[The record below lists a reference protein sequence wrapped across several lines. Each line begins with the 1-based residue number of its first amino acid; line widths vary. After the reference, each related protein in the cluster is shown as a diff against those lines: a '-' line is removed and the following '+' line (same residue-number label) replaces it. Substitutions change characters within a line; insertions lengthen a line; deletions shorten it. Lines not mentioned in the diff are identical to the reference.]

1 MSSRSN
7 DGAKIGSAI
16 GTGVGAVVGGP
27 TGAAAGAGIGGVVGG
42 ITGNAIGSVG
52 NSVLNSF
59 GGGGFGKKKQW
70 TNTGDWADLGI
81 SRVGQDTYN
90 KYGDLRNLY
99 NEGRTQDNWATDGRA
114 MGKDYVKKRTVR
126 HGTRTREY
134 DVYGLG
140 QSQGDTAG
148 DYALNQ
154 YRDYLLDGGNK
165 GASDW
170 LANQQNAYQSAMN
183 DAYNSQ
189 VNDYT
194 NAIQQMIGAGV
205 TDRDAA
211 AFDEAKSKLDAQK
224 AYGYLSDTGY
234 AKALEK
240 LRNQTAMNQD
250 AMRQAGVGAQTQ
262 FLSDLGQQYG
272 TIQNNPWDWA
282 SNQRDINRDQDWLNF
297 TKWGQD
303 NQLSQGYLNSLM
315 DAANQYTPDEW
326 IAYGAGAQGQY
337 NPYQDFT
344 AGTRKKRK
352 DLNNENINEV

>member
-1 MSSRSN
+1 MDSYDAKKVAVYSN
-7 DGAKIGSAI
+7 PLTGPVASIGKALGLG
-16 GTGVGAVVGGP
+16 GTK
-27 TGAAAGAGIGGVVGG
+27 TRH
-42 ITGNAIGSVG
+42 S
-52 NSVLNSF
+52 
-59 GGGGFGKKKQW
+59 
-70 TNTGDWADLGI
+70 TNTGDWDSRGI
-81 SRVGQDTYN
+81 NRVSKNAYDN
-90 KYGDLRNLY
+90 YGDLRNLY
-99 NEGRTQDNWATDGRA
+99 NEGKAQNDWAGNGQAIGQDKTV
-114 MGKDYVKKRTVR
+114 VKKKQPWGSTSTKTYV
-126 HGTRTREY
+126 T

-140 QSQGDTAG
+140 QSQGNTAG

-154 YRDYLLDGGNK
+154 YRDYLLGGGNK

-170 LANQQNAYQSAMN
+170 LANQQNTYQSAMN

-194 NAIQQMIGAGV
+194 NAIQQMIGTGV
-205 TDRDAA
+205 TDRDMA
-211 AFDEAKSKLDAQK
+211 AFDEAKAKLDAQK

-240 LRNQTAMNQD
+240 LRGQTAMNQD

>member
-1 MSSRSN
+1 MNDAEKAGKAYETYMKANMVTGLPDLLTGGALSR
-7 DGAKIGSAI
+7 GAGSAVSGALGRMGLGGGEKTMRDDAANWGNGI
-16 GTGVGAVVGGP
+16 RETSQGNYNAYNDLLNLRNQGLASNKQVTGQSASGVKAVKKSTSKGHK
-27 TGAAAGAGIGGVVGG
+27 TNYYNQYGIG
-42 ITGNAIGSVG
+42 N
-52 NSVLNSF
+52 
-59 GGGGFGKKKQW
+59 
-70 TNTGDWADLGI
+70 
-81 SRVGQDTYN
+81 
-90 KYGDLRNLY
+90 
-99 NEGRTQDNWATDGRA
+99 
-114 MGKDYVKKRTVR
+114 
-126 HGTRTREY
+126 
-134 DVYGLG
+134 
-140 QSQGDTAG
+140 QSG
-148 DYALNQ
+148 DYAMDQ
-154 YRDYLLDGGNK
+154 YADYLLGGGNQ

-170 LANQQNAYQSAMN
+170 LATQQNAYQNAMN

-205 TDRDAA
+205 TDRDTA

-234 AKALEK
+234 AKALDK
-240 LRNQTAMNQD
+240 LRGQTALNQD
-250 AMRQAGVGAQTQ
+250 AMRQAGVGAQTK

-282 SNQRDINRDQDWLNF
+282 ANQRDINRDQDWLNF

-344 AGTRKKRK
+344 TGTRKKRK

>member
-1 MSSRSN
+1 MDSYDTKRTAVYSN
-7 DGAKIGSAI
+7 P
-16 GTGVGAVVGGP
+16 V
-27 TGAAAGAGIGGVVGG
+27 TGAMA
-42 ITGNAIGSVG
+42 SVG
-52 NSVLNSF
+52 KALGL
-59 GGGGFGKKKQW
+59 GGTK
-70 TNTGDWADLGI
+70 TRHSTSTGDWDSRGI
-81 SRVGQDTYN
+81 SRVSKSAYDN
-90 KYGDLRNLY
+90 YGDLRNLY
-99 NEGRTQDNWATDGRA
+99 NEGRTQDDWAGTGQAKGR
-114 MGKDYVKKRTVR
+114 DTTVVKKKQPWGSTKTSTYVQ
-126 HGTRTREY
+126 

-154 YRDYLLDGGNK
+154 YRDYLLGNGNK

-170 LANQQNAYQSAMN
+170 LSNQQNAYQSSMN

-194 NAIQQMIGAGV
+194 NAIQQMIGTGV
-205 TDRDAA
+205 TDRDTA

-234 AKALEK
+234 AKALDK
-240 LRNQTAMNQD
+240 LRGQTAMNQD

-282 SNQRDINRDQDWLNF
+282 TNQRDINRDQDWLNF

-303 NQLSQGYLNSLM
+303 NQLGQGYLNSLM

-326 IAYGAGAQGQY
+326 IAYGAGSQGQY

>member
-1 MSSRSN
+1 MAFAEDAGKAN
-7 DGAKIGSAI
+7 EAGIKYNPQTAIPDLLTGGALSK
-16 GTGVGAVVGGP
+16 
-27 TGAAAGAGIGGVVGG
+27 AAGKPVKNIL
-42 ITGNAIGSVG
+42 GSLG
-52 NSVLNSF
+52 F
-59 GGGGFGKKKQW
+59 GGTKRW
-70 TNTGDWADLGI
+70 TNTGDWDSRGI
-81 SRVGQDTYN
+81 SKVSQDAYN

-99 NEGRTQDNWATDGRA
+99 NEGRTQDDWATDGRA
-114 MGKDYVKKRTVR
+114 LGKDYVKKRTLR

-154 YRDYLLDGGNK
+154 YRDYLLGGGNK

-170 LANQQNAYQSAMN
+170 LANQQNAYQSSMN

-194 NAIQQMIGAGV
+194 NAIQQMIGSGV
-205 TDRDAA
+205 TDRDTA

-240 LRNQTAMNQD
+240 LRGQTAMNQD

-282 SNQRDINRDQDWLNF
+282 NNQRDINRDQDWLNF

-337 NPYQDFT
+337 NPYYDFT

>member
-1 MSSRSN
+1 MANTNFMYSN
-7 DGAKIGSAI
+7 PA
-16 GTGVGAVVGGP
+16 TGGLKAADKLLSGGLGKTKRWDNT
-27 TGAAAGAGIGGVVGG
+27 TGWESQGIG
-42 ITGNAIGSVG
+42 
-52 NSVLNSF
+52 
-59 GGGGFGKKKQW
+59 
-70 TNTGDWADLGI
+70 
-81 SRVGQDTYN
+81 RVDKAAYD
-90 KYGDLRNLY
+90 KYGDLRDLY
-99 NEGRTQDNWATDGRA
+99 NEGKAQEDWAGTGQ
-114 MGKDYVKKRTVR
+114 VKGSVTTKKKNLR
-126 HGTRTREY
+126 GTSTKTY
-134 DVYGLG
+134 DQYGLG

-154 YRDYLLDGGNK
+154 YRDYLLGDGNK

-170 LANQQNAYQSAMN
+170 LANQQNAYQSSMN

-194 NAIQQMIGAGV
+194 NAIQQMIGTGV
-205 TDRDAA
+205 TDRDTA

-234 AKALEK
+234 AKALDK
-240 LRNQTAMNQD
+240 LRGQTAMNQD

-282 SNQRDINRDQDWLNF
+282 TNQRDINRDQDWLNF

-303 NQLSQGYLNSLM
+303 NQLGQGYLNSLM

-326 IAYGAGAQGQY
+326 IAYGAGSQGQY

>member
-1 MSSRSN
+1 MAYAE
-7 DGAKIGSAI
+7 DAGKAYE
-16 GTGVGAVVGGP
+16 TGVKVNPATGIQDLLTGGALSK
-27 TGAAAGAGIGGVVGG
+27 AAGKPVKNIL
-42 ITGNAIGSVG
+42 GSLG
-52 NSVLNSF
+52 F
-59 GGGGFGKKKQW
+59 GGTKRW
-70 TNTGDWADLGI
+70 TNTGDWGAQGI
-81 SRVGQDTYN
+81 SRVSQDAYN
-90 KYGDLRNLY
+90 KYGDLLNIY
-99 NEGRTQDNWATDGRA
+99 NTGRAQDDLATDGRA
-114 MGKDYVKKRTVR
+114 RGTDYVKKRTVR
-126 HGTRTREY
+126 HGTKTRAY
-134 DVYGLG
+134 DVYGIG
-140 QSQGDTAG
+140 GNTG
-148 DYALNQ
+148 NYAMDQ
-154 YRDYLLDGGNK
+154 YADYLTGGGNK

-194 NAIQQMIGAGV
+194 NAIQQMIGTGV

-211 AFDEAKSKLDAQK
+211 AFDEAKAKLDAQK

-240 LRNQTAMNQD
+240 LRGQTAMNQD
-250 AMRQAGVGAQTQ
+250 AMRQAGVGAQTK

-303 NQLSQGYLNSLM
+303 NQLSQGYLSSLM

-337 NPYQDFT
+337 NPYYDFT

-352 DLNNENINEV
+352 NLNNENINEV

>member
-1 MSSRSN
+1 MAFAEDAGKAN
-7 DGAKIGSAI
+7 EAGVKYNPQTAIPDLLTGGALSK
-16 GTGVGAVVGGP
+16 
-27 TGAAAGAGIGGVVGG
+27 AAGKPVKNIL
-42 ITGNAIGSVG
+42 GSLG
-52 NSVLNSF
+52 F
-59 GGGGFGKKKQW
+59 GGTKRW
-70 TNTGDWADLGI
+70 TNTGDWDAQGI
-81 SRVGQDTYN
+81 NRVSKNAYDN
-90 KYGDLRNLY
+90 YGDLLNIY
-99 NEGRTQDNWATDGRA
+99 NTGRAQDDLATDGRA
-114 MGKDYVKKRTVR
+114 LGKDYVKKRTLR
-126 HGTRTREY
+126 HGTRTRAY

-140 QSQGDTAG
+140 GDTG
-148 DYALNQ
+148 NYAMDQ
-154 YRDYLLDGGNK
+154 YKDYLIGGGNK

-170 LANQQNAYQSAMN
+170 LSDQQNAYQSSMN

-194 NAIQQMIGAGV
+194 NAIQQMIGSGV
-205 TDRDAA
+205 TDRDTA

-240 LRNQTAMNQD
+240 LRGQTAMNQD
-250 AMRQAGVGAQTQ
+250 AMRKAGVGAQTQ

-282 SNQRDINRDQDWLNF
+282 NNQRDINKDQDWLNF

-337 NPYQDFT
+337 NPYMDFT

>member
-1 MSSRSN
+1 MDSYK
-7 DGAKIGSAI
+7 AKSAAVYNNPVTRPLAAVGKALGLG
-16 GTGVGAVVGGP
+16 GTK
-27 TGAAAGAGIGGVVGG
+27 TIH
-42 ITGNAIGSVG
+42 S
-52 NSVLNSF
+52 
-59 GGGGFGKKKQW
+59 
-70 TNTGDWADLGI
+70 TNTRDWDSRGI
-81 SRVGQDTYN
+81 NRVSKSAYDN
-90 KYGDLRNLY
+90 YGDLRNLY
-99 NEGRTQDNWATDGRA
+99 NEGKAQDDWAGTGQAKGQDTTVVKEKQPWGST
-114 MGKDYVKKRTVR
+114 KKRTYV
-126 HGTRTREY
+126 T

-140 QSQGDTAG
+140 QAQGDTAG

-154 YRDYLLDGGNK
+154 YRDYLLGDGNK

-194 NAIQQMIGAGV
+194 NAIQQMIGTGV

-240 LRNQTAMNQD
+240 LRGQTAMNQH

-326 IAYGAGAQGQY
+326 IAYGAGTQGQY
-337 NPYQDFT
+337 NPYYDFT
-344 AGTRKKRK
+344 AGARKKRK

>member
-1 MSSRSN
+1 MDSYEAKRTAVYSN
-7 DGAKIGSAI
+7 PFTGSIA
-16 GTGVGAVVGGP
+16 
-27 TGAAAGAGIGGVVGG
+27 
-42 ITGNAIGSVG
+42 SVG
-52 NSVLNSF
+52 KALGL
-59 GGGGFGKKKQW
+59 GGTKTRHS
-70 TNTGDWADLGI
+70 TNTGDWDSRGI
-81 SRVGQDTYN
+81 NRVSKSAYDN
-90 KYGDLRNLY
+90 YGDLRNLY
-99 NEGRTQDNWATDGRA
+99 NEGKAQKDWAGTGQAIGQDRTV
-114 MGKDYVKKRTVR
+114 VKKKEPWGSTSTKTYV
-126 HGTRTREY
+126 T

-154 YRDYLLDGGNK
+154 YRDYLLAGGNK

-194 NAIQQMIGAGV
+194 NAIQQMIGSGV

-211 AFDEAKSKLDAQK
+211 AFDEAKAKLDAQK

-240 LRNQTAMNQD
+240 LRGQTAMNQD

-262 FLSDLGQQYG
+262 FLSDLGQRYG

-352 DLNNENINEV
+352 NLNNENINEV

>member
-1 MSSRSN
+1 MAYAEDAGKAYEAGIKYNPYTAVPDLLTGGALSR
-7 DGAKIGSAI
+7 
-16 GTGVGAVVGGP
+16 
-27 TGAAAGAGIGGVVGG
+27 GAGKAVTNTLGRVGLGG
-42 ITGNAIGSVG
+42 TKRWYS
-52 NSVLNSF
+52 S
-59 GGGGFGKKKQW
+59 
-70 TNTGDWADLGI
+70 NTGDWGARGI
-81 SRVGQDTYN
+81 SDVSESAYN
-90 KYGDLRNLY
+90 NYGDLRNMY
-99 NEGRTQDNWATDGRA
+99 NEGRAKEDWAGNGQARGRDVTHVKKNTIK
-114 MGKDYVKKRTVR
+114 GHKTKDYV
-126 HGTRTREY
+126 RER
-134 DVYGLG
+134 YGLS
-140 QSQGDTAG
+140 QTQGDTAG

-154 YRDYLLDGGNK
+154 YRDYLLGGGNK

-194 NAIQQMIGAGV
+194 NAIQQMIGTGV
-205 TDRDAA
+205 TDRDTA

-240 LRNQTAMNQD
+240 LRGQTAMNQD

-282 SNQRDINRDQDWLNF
+282 NNQRDINRDQDWLNF

-337 NPYQDFT
+337 NPYYDFT

>member
-1 MSSRSN
+1 MTFAEDAGKAGEAGIKYN
-7 DGAKIGSAI
+7 PTTAIPDLLTGGALSK
-16 GTGVGAVVGGP
+16 GVGKATKNILG
-27 TGAAAGAGIGGVVGG
+27 
-42 ITGNAIGSVG
+42 
-52 NSVLNSF
+52 SF
-59 GGGGFGKKKQW
+59 GLGGTKRW
-70 TNTGDWADLGI
+70 TNTGDWDSRGI
-81 SRVGQDTYN
+81 SKVGQDAYN
-90 KYGDLRNLY
+90 KYGDLLNIY
-99 NEGRTQDNWATDGRA
+99 NTGRAQDDLATDGRV

-140 QSQGDTAG
+140 GDTG
-148 DYALNQ
+148 NYAMDQ
-154 YRDYLLDGGNK
+154 YKDYLLGGGNK

-170 LANQQNAYQSAMN
+170 LSDQQNAYQSAMN

-194 NAIQQMIGAGV
+194 NAIQQMIGTGV
-205 TDRDAA
+205 TDRDTA
-211 AFDEAKSKLDAQK
+211 AFDEAKAKLDAQK

-240 LRNQTAMNQD
+240 LRGQTAMNQD
-250 AMRQAGVGAQTQ
+250 AMRKAGVGAQTQ

-282 SNQRDINRDQDWLNF
+282 NNQRDINRDQDWLNF

-326 IAYGAGAQGQY
+326 IAYGAGTQGQY
-337 NPYQDFT
+337 SPYLDFT
-344 AGTRKKRK
+344 PGYRKPRKK
-352 DLNNENINEV
+352 LNNENINEV

>member
-1 MSSRSN
+1 MGSYEAKNAAVYSN
-7 DGAKIGSAI
+7 
-16 GTGVGAVVGGP
+16 P
-27 TGAAAGAGIGGVVGG
+27 
-42 ITGNAIGSVG
+42 ITGGMAAVG
-52 NSVLNSF
+52 KALGM
-59 GGGGFGKKKQW
+59 GGTKVRHS
-70 TNTGDWADLGI
+70 TNTGDWDSRGI
-81 SRVGQDTYN
+81 KRVSKSAYDN
-90 KYGDLRNLY
+90 YGDLRNLY
-99 NEGRTQDNWATDGRA
+99 NEGRTQDDWAGTGQAKGQD
-114 MGKDYVKKRTVR
+114 KTVVKKKEPWGSTSTKTYV
-126 HGTRTREY
+126 T

-140 QSQGDTAG
+140 QSQGNTAG

-154 YRDYLLDGGNK
+154 YRDYLLGNGNK

-211 AFDEAKSKLDAQK
+211 AFDEAKSKLDTQK

-282 SNQRDINRDQDWLNF
+282 TNQRDINRDQDWLNF

-337 NPYQDFT
+337 NPYLDFT

>member
-1 MSSRSN
+1 MDSYNTKRTAVYSN
-7 DGAKIGSAI
+7 P
-16 GTGVGAVVGGP
+16 V
-27 TGAAAGAGIGGVVGG
+27 TGAMA
-42 ITGNAIGSVG
+42 SVG
-52 NSVLNSF
+52 RALGM
-59 GGGGFGKKKQW
+59 GGTK
-70 TNTGDWADLGI
+70 TRHSTSTGDWDSRGI
-81 SRVGQDTYN
+81 SRVSKSAYDN
-90 KYGDLRNLY
+90 YGDLRNLY
-99 NEGRTQDNWATDGRA
+99 NEGRTQDDWAGTGQAKGQDTTV
-114 MGKDYVKKRTVR
+114 VKKKQPWGSTKTSTYVQ
-126 HGTRTREY
+126 

-154 YRDYLLDGGNK
+154 YRDYLLGNGNK

-170 LANQQNAYQSAMN
+170 LANQQNAYQSSMN

-194 NAIQQMIGAGV
+194 NAIQQMIGTGV
-205 TDRDAA
+205 TDRDTA

-240 LRNQTAMNQD
+240 LRGQTAMNQD
-250 AMRQAGVGAQTQ
+250 AMRQAGIGAQTQ

-282 SNQRDINRDQDWLNF
+282 TNQRDINRDQDWLNF

-303 NQLSQGYLNSLM
+303 NQLGQGYLNSLM

-326 IAYGAGAQGQY
+326 IAYGAGSQGQY

>member
-1 MSSRSN
+1 MDSYDTKRTAVYSN
-7 DGAKIGSAI
+7 P
-16 GTGVGAVVGGP
+16 V
-27 TGAAAGAGIGGVVGG
+27 TGAMA
-42 ITGNAIGSVG
+42 SVG
-52 NSVLNSF
+52 KALGM
-59 GGGGFGKKKQW
+59 GGTK
-70 TNTGDWADLGI
+70 TRHSTSTGDWDSRGI
-81 SRVGQDTYN
+81 SRVSKSAYDN
-90 KYGDLRNLY
+90 YGDLRNLY
-99 NEGRTQDNWATDGRA
+99 NEGRTQDDWAGTGQAKGQDTTV
-114 MGKDYVKKRTVR
+114 VKKKQPWGSTS
-126 HGTRTREY
+126 TKTY
-134 DVYGLG
+134 TTDVYGLG

-154 YRDYLLDGGNK
+154 YRDYLLGNGNK

-170 LANQQNAYQSAMN
+170 LSNQQNAYQSSMN

-194 NAIQQMIGAGV
+194 NAIQQMIGTGV
-205 TDRDAA
+205 TDRDTA

-240 LRNQTAMNQD
+240 LRGQTAMNQD

-282 SNQRDINRDQDWLNF
+282 TNQRDINRDQDWLNF

-303 NQLSQGYLNSLM
+303 NQLGQGYLNSLM

-326 IAYGAGAQGQY
+326 IAYGAGSQGQY

-344 AGTRKKRK
+344 TGYRKKRK

>member
-1 MSSRSN
+1 MDSYN
-7 DGAKIGSAI
+7 AK
-16 GTGVGAVVGGP
+16 
-27 TGAAAGAGIGGVVGG
+27 GAAVYSNP
-42 ITGNAIGSVG
+42 ITGPIASVG
-52 NSVLNSF
+52 KALGL
-59 GGGGFGKKKQW
+59 GGTK
-70 TNTGDWADLGI
+70 TRHSTSTGDWDSRGI
-81 SRVGQDTYN
+81 NRVSKSAYDN
-90 KYGDLRNLY
+90 YGDLRNLY
-99 NEGRTQDNWATDGRA
+99 NEGKAQNDWAGTGQAKGQDTTV
-114 MGKDYVKKRTVR
+114 VKKKKPWGSTKTKTYV
-126 HGTRTREY
+126 T

-154 YRDYLLDGGNK
+154 YRDYLLGGGNK

-170 LANQQNAYQSAMN
+170 LSNQQNAYQSSMN

-326 IAYGAGAQGQY
+326 IAYGAGTQGQY

-344 AGTRKKRK
+344 AGIRKKRK

>member
-1 MSSRSN
+1 MAYAE
-7 DGAKIGSAI
+7 DAGKAYETGAKVNPATGIPDLLTGGAI
-16 GTGVGAVVGGP
+16 SKGVGNAAKNVLGSLGLGG
-27 TGAAAGAGIGGVVGG
+27 T
-42 ITGNAIGSVG
+42 
-52 NSVLNSF
+52 
-59 GGGGFGKKKQW
+59 KRW
-70 TNTGDWADLGI
+70 TNTGDWDARGI
-81 SRVGQDTYN
+81 SRVSRDAYN
-90 KYGDLRNLY
+90 NYGDLLNIY
-99 NEGRTQDNWATDGRA
+99 NTGRAQDDLATDGRA
-114 MGKDYVKKRTVR
+114 LGKDYVKKRTLR

-140 QSQGDTAG
+140 GNTG
-148 DYALNQ
+148 NYAMDQ
-154 YRDYLLDGGNK
+154 YKDYLLGGGNK

-170 LANQQNAYQSAMN
+170 LSDQQNAYQSSMN

-194 NAIQQMIGAGV
+194 NAIQQMIGSGV
-205 TDRDAA
+205 TDRDTA

-240 LRNQTAMNQD
+240 LRGQTAMNQD
-250 AMRQAGVGAQTQ
+250 AMRKAGVGAQTQ

-282 SNQRDINRDQDWLNF
+282 NNQRDINRDQDWLNF

>member
-1 MSSRSN
+1 MAFAEDAGKAGEASVKYNPQTALPDLLTGGALSRGYGKAVTN
-7 DGAKIGSAI
+7 VLGSL
-16 GTGVGAVVGGP
+16 G
-27 TGAAAGAGIGGVVGG
+27 
-42 ITGNAIGSVG
+42 
-52 NSVLNSF
+52 F
-59 GGGGFGKKKQW
+59 GGTKRW
-70 TNTGDWADLGI
+70 TNTGDWASRGI
-81 SRVGQDTYN
+81 NRVSKNAYDN
-90 KYGDLRNLY
+90 YGDLLNIY
-99 NEGRTQDNWATDGRA
+99 NTGRAQDDLATDGRA
-114 MGKDYVKKRTVR
+114 LGKDYVKKRTLR
-126 HGTRTREY
+126 HGTRTRAY

-140 QSQGDTAG
+140 GDTG
-148 DYALNQ
+148 NYAMDQ
-154 YRDYLLDGGNK
+154 YKDYLLGGGNK

-170 LANQQNAYQSAMN
+170 LSDQQNAYQSSMN

-205 TDRDAA
+205 TDRDTA

-240 LRNQTAMNQD
+240 LRGQTAMNQD

-282 SNQRDINRDQDWLNF
+282 NNQRDINRDQDWLNF

-344 AGTRKKRK
+344 VGTRKKRK

>member
-1 MSSRSN
+1 MDSYKAKSAAVYNNPVTRPLAAVGKALGLGGTKTRRS
-7 DGAKIGSAI
+7 
-16 GTGVGAVVGGP
+16 
-27 TGAAAGAGIGGVVGG
+27 
-42 ITGNAIGSVG
+42 
-52 NSVLNSF
+52 
-59 GGGGFGKKKQW
+59 
-70 TNTGDWADLGI
+70 TNTRDWDSRGI
-81 SRVGQDTYN
+81 NRVSKSAYDN
-90 KYGDLRNLY
+90 YGDLRNLY
-99 NEGRTQDNWATDGRA
+99 NEGKAQNDWAGNGQAKGQDTTVVKTKAPWGST
-114 MGKDYVKKRTVR
+114 KTKTYVK
-126 HGTRTREY
+126 

-140 QSQGDTAG
+140 QAQGDTAG

-154 YRDYLLDGGNK
+154 YRDYLLGDGNK

-194 NAIQQMIGAGV
+194 NAIQQMIGTGV

-240 LRNQTAMNQD
+240 LRGQTAMNQD

-262 FLSDLGQQYG
+262 FLSDLGQRYG

-282 SNQRDINRDQDWLNF
+282 SNQRDVNRDQDWLNF

>member
-1 MSSRSN
+1 MAYAEDAGKVYEASVKYNPYTAIPDLLTGGALSR
-7 DGAKIGSAI
+7 GAGSAVSGALSRVGLG
-16 GTGVGAVVGGP
+16 GTKRWY
-27 TGAAAGAGIGGVVGG
+27 
-42 ITGNAIGSVG
+42 S
-52 NSVLNSF
+52 S
-59 GGGGFGKKKQW
+59 
-70 TNTGDWADLGI
+70 NTGDWGARGI
-81 SRVGQDTYN
+81 SDVSQSAYN
-90 KYGDLRNLY
+90 NYGDLRNLY
-99 NEGRTQDNWATDGRA
+99 NEGKAQEDWAGNGQARGQDVAVIKKGGLGGHKT
-114 MGKDYVKKRTVR
+114 KTYVNNR
-126 HGTRTREY
+126 
-134 DVYGLG
+134 YGLA

-154 YRDYLLDGGNK
+154 YRDYLLGGGNK

-170 LANQQNAYQSAMN
+170 LSDQQNAYQSAMN
-183 DAYNSQ
+183 DAYNTQ

-194 NAIQQMIGAGV
+194 NAIQQMIGSGV

-211 AFDEAKSKLDAQK
+211 AFDEAKAKLDAQK

-240 LRNQTAMNQD
+240 LRGQTAMNQD

-282 SNQRDINRDQDWLNF
+282 NNQRDINRDQDWLNF

-344 AGTRKKRK
+344 AGIRKKRK

>member
-1 MSSRSN
+1 MDSYDTKRTAVYSN
-7 DGAKIGSAI
+7 P
-16 GTGVGAVVGGP
+16 V
-27 TGAAAGAGIGGVVGG
+27 TGAMA
-42 ITGNAIGSVG
+42 SVG
-52 NSVLNSF
+52 EALGM
-59 GGGGFGKKKQW
+59 GGTKTRHS
-70 TNTGDWADLGI
+70 TNTGDWDSRGI
-81 SRVGQDTYN
+81 SRVSKSAYDN
-90 KYGDLRNLY
+90 YGDLRNLY
-99 NEGRTQDNWATDGRA
+99 NEGRTQDDWAGTGQAKGQDTTV
-114 MGKDYVKKRTVR
+114 VKKKKPWGSTKTSTYVQ
-126 HGTRTREY
+126 

-154 YRDYLLDGGNK
+154 YRDYLLGNGNK

-170 LANQQNAYQSAMN
+170 LSNQQNAYQSSMN

-194 NAIQQMIGAGV
+194 NAIQQMIGTGV
-205 TDRDAA
+205 TDRDTA

-240 LRNQTAMNQD
+240 LRGQTAMNQD

-282 SNQRDINRDQDWLNF
+282 TNQRDINRDQDWLNF

-303 NQLSQGYLNSLM
+303 NQLGQGYLNSLM

-326 IAYGAGAQGQY
+326 IAYGAGSQGQY

>member
-1 MSSRSN
+1 MANTNFMYSN
-7 DGAKIGSAI
+7 PATGGLKATGKILSG
-16 GTGVGAVVGGP
+16 GLGKTKRWDNTTGWESQ
-27 TGAAAGAGIGGVVGG
+27 GIG
-42 ITGNAIGSVG
+42 
-52 NSVLNSF
+52 
-59 GGGGFGKKKQW
+59 
-70 TNTGDWADLGI
+70 
-81 SRVGQDTYN
+81 RVDKAAYD
-90 KYGDLRNLY
+90 KYGDLRDLY
-99 NEGRTQDNWATDGRA
+99 NEGKAQEDWAGTGQA
-114 MGKDYVKKRTVR
+114 KGTITIKKKKLSGNKTK
-126 HGTRTREY
+126 TY
-134 DVYGLG
+134 DQYGLG

-154 YRDYLLDGGNK
+154 YRDYLLGNGNK

-194 NAIQQMIGAGV
+194 NAIQQMIGTGV
-205 TDRDAA
+205 TDRDTA

-240 LRNQTAMNQD
+240 LRGQTAMNQD

-282 SNQRDINRDQDWLNF
+282 ISQRDINRDQDWLNF

-303 NQLSQGYLNSLM
+303 NQLGQDYLNSLM

-344 AGTRKKRK
+344 TGTHKKRK

>member
-1 MSSRSN
+1 MADANYLYSN
-7 DGAKIGSAI
+7 PA
-16 GTGVGAVVGGP
+16 
-27 TGAAAGAGIGGVVGG
+27 TGALRAASKLG
-42 ITGNAIGSVG
+42 
-52 NSVLNSF
+52 F
-59 GGGGFGKKKQW
+59 GGGTKRSYA
-70 TNTGDWADLGI
+70 TNTGDWKAKGI
-81 SRVGQDTYN
+81 SDVSVDAYN

-99 NEGRTQDNWATDGRA
+99 NEGKAQEDWAGTGQAKGQDVAV
-114 MGKDYVKKRTVR
+114 VKKDGLSGHKTKTYVNNR
-126 HGTRTREY
+126 
-134 DVYGLG
+134 YGLG

-154 YRDYLLDGGNK
+154 YRDYLLGGGDK

-170 LANQQNAYQSAMN
+170 LSNQQSAYQSSMN

-194 NAIQQMIGAGV
+194 NAIQQMIGTGV
-205 TDRDAA
+205 TDRDTA

-240 LRNQTAMNQD
+240 LRGQTAMNQD

-282 SNQRDINRDQDWLNF
+282 TNQRDINRDQDWLNF

-303 NQLSQGYLNSLM
+303 NQLGQGYLNSLM

-344 AGTRKKRK
+344 AGIRKKRK

>member
-1 MSSRSN
+1 MAYTEDAGKAYETGVKVDPAAGIQDLLTGGALSR
-7 DGAKIGSAI
+7 GVGSAVSGALGRVGLG
-16 GTGVGAVVGGP
+16 GTKRWY
-27 TGAAAGAGIGGVVGG
+27 
-42 ITGNAIGSVG
+42 S
-52 NSVLNSF
+52 S
-59 GGGGFGKKKQW
+59 
-70 TNTGDWADLGI
+70 NTGDWGARGI
-81 SRVGQDTYN
+81 SDVSADAYN
-90 KYGDLRNLY
+90 NYGDLRNLY
-99 NEGRTQDNWATDGRA
+99 NEGKAKEDWAGNGQARGQDVAVIKKGGLGGHKT
-114 MGKDYVKKRTVR
+114 KTYVNNR
-126 HGTRTREY
+126 
-134 DVYGLG
+134 YGLA

-154 YRDYLLDGGNK
+154 YRDYLLGGGNK

-194 NAIQQMIGAGV
+194 NAIQQMIGSGV

-211 AFDEAKSKLDAQK
+211 AFDEAKAKLDAQK

-234 AKALEK
+234 SKALEK
-240 LRNQTAMNQD
+240 LRGQTAMNQD

-344 AGTRKKRK
+344 AGIRKKRK
-352 DLNNENINEV
+352 NLNNENINEV

>member
-1 MSSRSN
+1 MDSYDAKKVAIYSN
-7 DGAKIGSAI
+7 PFTGSMAAVGKALGLG
-16 GTGVGAVVGGP
+16 GTK
-27 TGAAAGAGIGGVVGG
+27 TRHS
-42 ITGNAIGSVG
+42 TS
-52 NSVLNSF
+52 
-59 GGGGFGKKKQW
+59 
-70 TNTGDWADLGI
+70 TGDWDSRGI
-81 SRVGQDTYN
+81 NRVSKSAYDN
-90 KYGDLRNLY
+90 YGDLRNLY
-99 NEGRTQDNWATDGRA
+99 NEGRVQNDWAGTGQATGQDKTV
-114 MGKDYVKKRTVR
+114 VKKKEPWGSTSTKTYV
-126 HGTRTREY
+126 T

-140 QSQGDTAG
+140 QTQGDTAG

-154 YRDYLLDGGNK
+154 YRDYLLGGGNK

-170 LANQQNAYQSAMN
+170 LANQQNAYQSSMN

-194 NAIQQMIGAGV
+194 NAIQQMIGSGV

-240 LRNQTAMNQD
+240 LRGQTAMNQD

-315 DAANQYTPDEW
+315 DAANQYTPDQW
-326 IAYGAGAQGQY
+326 IAYGAGSQGQY

>member
-1 MSSRSN
+1 MAYADDAGKAYETGVKVNPATGIPDLLTGGAISR
-7 DGAKIGSAI
+7 GVGSAVSGALGRVGLG
-16 GTGVGAVVGGP
+16 GTKRWY
-27 TGAAAGAGIGGVVGG
+27 
-42 ITGNAIGSVG
+42 S
-52 NSVLNSF
+52 S
-59 GGGGFGKKKQW
+59 
-70 TNTGDWADLGI
+70 NTGDWGARGI
-81 SRVGQDTYN
+81 SDVSQSAYN
-90 KYGDLRNLY
+90 NYGDLRNLY
-99 NEGRTQDNWATDGRA
+99 NEGKAQEDWAGNGQARGQDVAVIKKSGLGGHKT
-114 MGKDYVKKRTVR
+114 KTYVNNR
-126 HGTRTREY
+126 
-134 DVYGLG
+134 YGLA

-154 YRDYLLDGGNK
+154 YRDYLLGGGNK

-170 LANQQNAYQSAMN
+170 LANQQNAYQYAMN

-194 NAIQQMIGAGV
+194 NAIQQMIGSGV

-211 AFDEAKSKLDAQK
+211 AFDEAKAKLDAQK

-240 LRNQTAMNQD
+240 LRGQTAMNQD

-282 SNQRDINRDQDWLNF
+282 TNQRDINRDQDWLNF

-326 IAYGAGAQGQY
+326 IAYGAGSQGQY

-344 AGTRKKRK
+344 AGIRKKRK
-352 DLNNENINEV
+352 NLNNENINEV

>member
-1 MSSRSN
+1 MAFA
-7 DGAKIGSAI
+7 DDAGKTYE
-16 GTGVGAVVGGP
+16 TGVKYNP
-27 TGAAAGAGIGGVVGG
+27 ITGASDLLTGGALSKGV
-42 ITGNAIGSVG
+42 GNAAKNVLGSLG
-52 NSVLNSF
+52 F
-59 GGGGFGKKKQW
+59 GGTKRW
-70 TNTGDWADLGI
+70 TNTGDWDARGI
-81 SRVGQDTYN
+81 NRVSKNAYDN
-90 KYGDLRNLY
+90 YGDLLNIY
-99 NEGRTQDNWATDGRA
+99 NTGRAQDDLATDGRA
-114 MGKDYVKKRTVR
+114 LGKDYVKKRTLR
-126 HGTRTREY
+126 HGTKTRTY

-140 QSQGDTAG
+140 GDTG
-148 DYALNQ
+148 NYAMDQ
-154 YRDYLLDGGNK
+154 YKDYLIGGGNK

-170 LANQQNAYQSAMN
+170 LSDQQNAYQSSMN

-194 NAIQQMIGAGV
+194 NAIQQMIGSGV
-205 TDRDAA
+205 TDRDTA

-240 LRNQTAMNQD
+240 LKGQTAMNQD
-250 AMRQAGVGAQTQ
+250 AMRKAGVGAQTQ

-337 NPYQDFT
+337 NPYYDFT

>member
-1 MSSRSN
+1 MTFLGMGNTKTRSS
-7 DGAKIGSAI
+7 
-16 GTGVGAVVGGP
+16 
-27 TGAAAGAGIGGVVGG
+27 
-42 ITGNAIGSVG
+42 
-52 NSVLNSF
+52 
-59 GGGGFGKKKQW
+59 
-70 TNTGDWADLGI
+70 TNTGDWDSRGI
-81 SRVGQDTYN
+81 NRVSKSAYN
-90 KYGDLRNLY
+90 NYGDLRNLY
-99 NEGRTQDNWATDGRA
+99 NEGKAQNDWAGNGQAKGQDITVVKEKEPWGSTST
-114 MGKDYVKKRTVR
+114 KTYVT
-126 HGTRTREY
+126 
-134 DVYGLG
+134 DVYGL
-140 QSQGDTAG
+140 SRTQGNTAG

-154 YRDYLLDGGNK
+154 YRDYLLGNGNK

-194 NAIQQMIGAGV
+194 NAIQQMIGTGV

-211 AFDEAKSKLDAQK
+211 AFDEAKAKLDAQK

-234 AKALEK
+234 SKALEK
-240 LRNQTAMNQD
+240 LRGQTAMNQD

-337 NPYQDFT
+337 NPYLDFT

>member
-1 MSSRSN
+1 MDSYNTKRTAVYSN
-7 DGAKIGSAI
+7 P
-16 GTGVGAVVGGP
+16 V
-27 TGAAAGAGIGGVVGG
+27 TGAMA
-42 ITGNAIGSVG
+42 SVG
-52 NSVLNSF
+52 KALGM
-59 GGGGFGKKKQW
+59 GGTK
-70 TNTGDWADLGI
+70 TRHSTSTGDWDSRGI
-81 SRVGQDTYN
+81 SRVSKSAYDN
-90 KYGDLRNLY
+90 YGDLRNLY
-99 NEGRTQDNWATDGRA
+99 NEGRTQDDWAGTGQAKGQDTTV
-114 MGKDYVKKRTVR
+114 VKKKRPWGSTS
-126 HGTRTREY
+126 TKTY
-134 DVYGLG
+134 TTDVYGLG

-154 YRDYLLDGGNK
+154 YRDYLLGDGNK

-194 NAIQQMIGAGV
+194 NAIQQMIGTGV
-205 TDRDAA
+205 TDRDTA

-240 LRNQTAMNQD
+240 LRGQTAMNQD

-282 SNQRDINRDQDWLNF
+282 TNQRDINRDQDWLNF

-303 NQLSQGYLNSLM
+303 NQLGQGYLNSLM